1 MAQSSVDAIKEL
13 STQTGA
19 GIMDCKRALEEVDG
33 DVARAYELLRE
44 RGVAL
49 ANKKA
54 TRDTNEGIIDSYIHA
69 GSKVGAIIELSCE
82 TDFVARTPEFKELA
96 HDLAMQIAAM
106 SPVYIES
113 QDIPEG
119 STLSAQDVCLL
130 EQTFIKDPSKTIRE
144 LINDVVARV
153 GENVI
158 VRRFHRFALGE

>member
-1 MAQSSVDAIKEL
+1 MAQSGVDAIKEL
-13 STQTGA
+13 RIQTGA

-33 DVARAYELLRE
+33 DVTKAYELLRE

-49 ANKKA
+49 ANKKS
-54 TRDTNEGIIDSYIHA
+54 TRDTNEGVIDSYIHA

-106 SPVYIES
+106 SPTYVDA

-119 STLSAQDVCLL
+119 STASAQELCLL

>member
-1 MAQSSVDAIKEL
+1 M
-13 STQTGA
+13 
-19 GIMDCKRALEEVDG
+19 
-33 DVARAYELLRE
+33 
-44 RGVAL
+44 
-49 ANKKA
+49 
-54 TRDTNEGIIDSYIHA
+54 
-69 GSKVGAIIELSCE
+69 SCE

>member
-1 MAQSSVDAIKEL
+1 MAQSAVDAIKEL
-13 STQTGA
+13 RTQTGA

-33 DVARAYELLRE
+33 DVTKAYELLRE

-49 ANKKA
+49 ANKKS
-54 TRDTNEGIIDSYIHA
+54 TRDTNEGVIDSYIHA

-106 SPVYIES
+106 SPTYIDA
-113 QDIPEG
+113 QDIPDG
-119 STLSAQDVCLL
+119 STGSAQETCLL

>member
-1 MAQSSVDAIKEL
+1 MAQSGVDAIKEL
-13 STQTGA
+13 RTQTGA

-33 DVARAYELLRE
+33 DVTKAYELLRE

-49 ANKKA
+49 ANKKS
-54 TRDTNEGIIDSYIHA
+54 TRDTNEGVIDSYIHA

-106 SPVYIES
+106 SPTYIDA

-119 STLSAQDVCLL
+119 STASAQELCLL
-130 EQTFIKDPSKTIRE
+130 EQNFIKDPSKTIRE